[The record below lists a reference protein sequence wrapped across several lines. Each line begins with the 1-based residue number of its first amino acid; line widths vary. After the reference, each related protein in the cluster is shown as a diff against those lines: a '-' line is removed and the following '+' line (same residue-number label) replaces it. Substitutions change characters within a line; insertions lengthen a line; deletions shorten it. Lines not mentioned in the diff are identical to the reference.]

1 MHLSGAVVQTRRRQ
15 GLPPLLIPI
24 PIFCKTQSAS
34 SSAMSTHVDI
44 GTCTAE
50 KHE

>member
-1 MHLSGAVVQTRRRQ
+1 MHLSGAVMQTRRRQ

-24 PIFCKTQSAS
+24 FCKKQSSS
-34 SSAMSTHVDI
+34 SSAISTHVDI